1 MLKMEEKIKILI
13 IEDNPGD
20 VRLISIYLKEFFG
33 DKYSFS
39 TSDYLWKSLELLSE
53 NTFDVIILD
62 LSLPDSSGLDTFK
75 KIYEHSPKIPI
86 IVLTGLEDESVGI
99 NAMKLG
105 AQDFLVKGIIKGKE
119 LSRSINYSIERFKLL
134 KALSENAKKLEE
146 KTQDLL
152 KEQIKL
158 ANAQKLSH
166 LGSWEWDVQAN
177 TITWSDELY
186 RIFDLRKDE
195 FNGSF
200 DEYINL
206 IHPADR
212 EYSRSILEGSYSTL
226 QPFNFHHKIVLNDKS
241 VKVIHSIGEVIID
254 EGNKPLKMQGTAQ
267 DVTEL
272 FHKEELEKLVLAAT
286 QSYNSVIIFDRSQR
300 VEWVNEGFTR
310 LTDYTLND
318 LKYKSIAILR
328 GGDGRGLSQQQ
339 NIFDSI
345 LKEKKPVT
353 YENINYTKQGKEY
366 WVITTATPILGK
378 DGEVER
384 IIAIES
390 DISLRKKIEEELV
403 EANKIAE
410 QSLNKVNKTLDELIK
425 AKKELEESMKVKEQ
439 FMANMSHEI
448 RTPMNAIVGFT
459 DLLLKTELT
468 TEQKQ
473 YIDAVKTSGKNLL
486 VIINDILDFSKIQS
500 GKFVFEQI
508 KFHLSQVIATISE
521 LMLPKANE
529 KELQLLAEIDPKIP
543 DGLIGDPMRLNQVI
557 LNLLG
562 NAIKFTKHGTIK
574 IKVDLLAETEEGV
587 KLAFSVSDTGIGI
600 PKNKL
605 SLIFEG
611 FTQASNQT
619 TRKYGGT
626 GLGLTI
632 AKQLVE
638 LQGGTISVDSE
649 VDHGS
654 IFTFVLEF
662 KKNLTPETKKKQ
674 TDETQKTEKESL
686 EGLKVLLVEDNILNQ
701 VLAKKVLSDW
711 KCQVIVAENG
721 QVAID
726 KLINNDVDII
736 LMDIQMPEMDGNE
749 ATRHIRKKFTAP
761 KSDIPI
767 IAMTAHALAGEAE
780 KCINAGMNDYISKP
794 FDTKALYSKIESV
807 LRKNNISLNK

>member
-1 MLKMEEKIKILI
+1 MEEKIKILI

-20 VRLISIYLKEFFG
+20 VRLITIYLKEFFG
-33 DKYSFS
+33 DKYIYANA
-39 TSDYLWKSLELLSE
+39 DYLWKGLDLLSKE
-53 NTFDVIILD
+53 PFDIVILD
-62 LSLPDSSGLDTFK
+62 LSLPDSSGLETFK
-75 KIYEHSPKIPI
+75 KLYEHSPRIPI

-152 KEQIKL
+152 NEQIKL

-166 LGSWEWDVQAN
+166 LGSWEWDIVKN
-177 TITWSDELY
+177 SITWSDELY
-186 RIFDLRKDE
+186 RIFGMKKGD
-195 FNGSF
+195 FNGTF
-200 DEYINL
+200 DEYL
-206 IHPADR
+206 DCIHPADR
-212 EYSRSILEGSYSTL
+212 LHAKEVIEESHRTL
-226 QPFNFHHKIVLNDKS
+226 KPFNFHHKIVQRDKS
-241 VKVIHSIGEVIID
+241 VKIIHSIGEVMTN
-254 EGNKPLKMQGTAQ
+254 EENKPLKMVGTAQ

-286 QSYNSVIIFDRSQR
+286 QSYNSVIIFDREQK

-310 LTDYTLND
+310 LTDYTMED
-318 LKYKSIAILR
+318 LKDQSIAILR
-328 GGDGRGLSQQQ
+328 GADMRGLTQQKSVL
-339 NIFDSI
+339 DTI
-345 LKEKKPVT
+345 LRDKKPIT
-353 YENINYTKQGKEY
+353 YENINFTKQGKEY

-390 DISLRKKIEEELV
+390 DITLRKKIEEELV

-410 QSLNKVNKTLDELIK
+410 QSLNKVNKTLEELIK
-425 AKKELEESMKVKEQ
+425 AKKQLEESMKVKEQ

-459 DLLLKTELT
+459 DLLLKTQLSA
-468 TEQKQ
+468 EQKQ
-473 YIDAVKTSGKNLL
+473 YVDAVKTSGKNLL

-508 KFHLSQVIATISE
+508 KFRLSHVISTITE

-529 KELQLLAEIDPKIP
+529 KNIKLSATIDPAIP
-543 DGLIGDPMRLNQVI
+543 DYLIGDPMRLNQII

-562 NAIKFTKHGTIK
+562 NAIKFTKEGEVKISVNLIK
-574 IKVDLLAETEEGV
+574 DMEEKVEV
-587 KLAFSVSDTGIGI
+587 SFSVSDTGIGI
-600 PKNKL
+600 PQGKQA
-605 SLIFEG
+605 LIFEG

-638 LQGGTISVDSE
+638 LQGGTITVESE
-649 VDHGS
+649 VDKGS
-654 IFTFVLEF
+654 IFTFTLEL
-662 KKNLTPETKKKQ
+662 KKNATPEVKNKKSDIVVSEMS
-674 TDETQKTEKESL
+674 DEL
-686 EGLKVLLVEDNILNQ
+686 EGLNILLVEDNLMNQ
-701 VLAKKVLSDW
+701 MLAKKVLSDW
-711 KCQVIVAENG
+711 KCRVTVAGNGLIAINKLTEN
-721 QVAID
+721 D
-726 KLINNDVDII
+726 FDLI

-749 ATRHIRKKFTAP
+749 ATQHIRKEFSPP
-761 KSDIPI
+761 KSEIPI

-780 KCINAGMNDYISKP
+780 KCMSVGMNDYISKP
-794 FDTKALYSKIESV
+794 FEAKELYSKIRSV
-807 LRKNNISLNK
+807 AKKSNLYTNK

>member
-1 MLKMEEKIKILI
+1 MEEKIKILI

-62 LSLPDSSGLDTFK
+62 LSLPDSSGLETFK
-75 KIYEHSPKIPI
+75 KIYEHSPQIPI

-146 KTQDLL
+146 KTLDLL

-200 DEYINL
+200 EEYINL

-212 EYSRSILEGSYSTL
+212 EYSRSVLEGSNRTL
-226 QPFNFHHKIVLNDKS
+226 KPFNFHHKIVLNDKS
-241 VKVIHSIGEVIID
+241 VKVVHSIGEVITD
-254 EGNKPLKMQGTAQ
+254 EENRPVKMQGTAQ

-286 QSYNSVIIFDRSQR
+286 QSYNSVIIFDRSQT

-318 LKYKSIAILR
+318 LKHKSIAILR
-328 GGDGRGLSQQQ
+328 GGDGRGLSQQK
-339 NIFDSI
+339 NILDLI

-459 DLLLKTELT
+459 DLLLKTELS

-508 KFHLSQVIATISE
+508 KFRLSHVISTISE
-521 LMLPKANE
+521 LMLPKATE
-529 KELQLLAEIDPKIP
+529 KNLQLLAEIDPNIP

-562 NAIKFTKHGTIK
+562 NAIKFTKHGIIK
-574 IKVDLLAETEEGV
+574 IKVDLLSDTEETV
-587 KLAFSVSDTGIGI
+587 KLAFSVNDTGIGI
-600 PKNKL
+600 PQNKL

-638 LQGGTISVDSE
+638 LQGGTISVESE

-654 IFTFVLEF
+654 TFTFVLEF
-662 KKNLTPETKKKQ
+662 KKNLSPETNKKQ
-674 TDETQKTEKESL
+674 IEETQNTGIQNL

-711 KCQVIVAENG
+711 KCQIIVAENG
-721 QVAID
+721 LVAID
-726 KLINNDVDII
+726 KLEKNDVDII

-749 ATRHIRKKFTAP
+749 ATRYIRKKIASP
-761 KSDIPI
+761 KSDVPI

-807 LRKNNISLNK
+807 LKKNNISYHK

>member
-1 MLKMEEKIKILI
+1 MEEKINILI

-20 VRLISIYLKEFFG
+20 VRLITIYLKEFFG
-33 DKYSFS
+33 DKYMYSNA
-39 TSDYLWKSLELLSE
+39 DYLWKGLELLSKE
-53 NTFDVIILD
+53 AFDIIILD
-62 LSLPDSSGLDTFK
+62 LSLPDSSGLETFK
-75 KIYEHSPKIPI
+75 KVYEHSPKIPV

-152 KEQIKL
+152 NEQIKL

-166 LGSWEWDVQAN
+166 LGSWEWDIKKG
-177 TITWSDELY
+177 TITWSDELF
-186 RIFDLRKDE
+186 RIFGLQEEE
-195 FNGSF
+195 FSGSF
-200 DEYINL
+200 DEYIGF

-212 EYSRSILEGSYSTL
+212 EMARATIEEAYKSLK
-226 QPFNFHHKIVLNDKS
+226 PFNFHHRIVYRNKT
-241 VKVIHSIGEVIID
+241 VKMIHSIGEVITN
-254 EGNKPLKMQGTAQ
+254 EESEPVKMVGTAQ

-286 QSYNSVIIFDRSQR
+286 QSYNSVIIFDREQK
-300 VEWVNEGFTR
+300 VEWVNEGFSR
-310 LTDYTLND
+310 LTGYTMDD
-318 LKYKSIAILR
+318 LKDKSIAILR
-328 GGDGRGLSQQQ
+328 GNDSRGLLQQKNVLD
-339 NIFDSI
+339 NI
-345 LKEKKPVT
+345 LNEKKPVT
-353 YENINYTKQGKEY
+353 YENINFTKQGKEY

-425 AKKELEESMKVKEQ
+425 AKKQLEELMKIKEQ

-459 DLLLKTELT
+459 DLLLKTQLSS
-468 TEQKQ
+468 EQKQ
-473 YIDAVKTSGKNLL
+473 YVDAVKTSGKNLL

-508 KFHLSQVIATISE
+508 KFRLSQVVTTISE

-529 KELQLLAEIDPKIP
+529 KGIHLLTEIDPNIP
-543 DGLIGDPMRLNQVI
+543 DYLIGDPMRLNQVL

-562 NAIKFTKHGTIK
+562 NAIKFTKEGEVK
-574 IKVDLLAETEEGV
+574 IKVDLLEDKEEKV
-587 KLAFSVSDTGIGI
+587 KLSFAVSDTGIGI
-600 PKNKL
+600 AKGKQA
-605 SLIFEG
+605 LIFEG

-638 LQGGTISVDSE
+638 LQGGTIEVTSE
-649 VDHGS
+649 LDEGS
-654 IFTFVLEF
+654 TFTFILEF
-662 KKNLTPETKKKQ
+662 KKNLNPETKTKKSDSQ
-674 TDETQKTEKESL
+674 QSELSFDEL
-686 EGLKVLLVEDNILNQ
+686 EGVNILLVEDNVMNQ
-701 VLAKKVLSDW
+701 MLAKKVLSDW
-711 KCQVIVAENG
+711 KCKITVAENG
-721 QVAID
+721 LVAID
-726 KLINNDVDII
+726 KLSENDFDLI

-749 ATRHIRKKFTAP
+749 ATRHIRKEFSPP
-761 KSDIPI
+761 KSEVPI

-780 KCINAGMNDYISKP
+780 KCISVGMNEYISKP
-794 FDTKALYSKIESV
+794 FDTKVLYNKILSV
-807 LRKNNISLNK
+807 LKNSKTYADK